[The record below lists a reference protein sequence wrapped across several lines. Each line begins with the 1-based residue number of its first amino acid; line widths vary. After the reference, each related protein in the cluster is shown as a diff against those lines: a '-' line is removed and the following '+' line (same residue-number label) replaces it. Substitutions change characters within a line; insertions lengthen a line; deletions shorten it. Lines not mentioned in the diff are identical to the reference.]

1 MSRTNCVNCG
11 AAKDINEIKCPHC
24 GTTYLDL
31 TMIDFTSDAPVV
43 CKFVLPVYGKKAVLS
58 MLAKPKLE
66 EMTVHTNFEDVIH
79 NGTKLCKHTL
89 PSEDSLGLSFSPIMR
104 PDKPLMELEVQKK
117 EPE

>member
-31 TMIDFTSDAPVV
+31 TMIDFTSEAPVV
-43 CKFVLPVYGKKAVLS
+43 CKFVLPAYGKKAVLS

-66 EMTVHTNFEDVIH
+66 EMTVQTNIEDVMH
-79 NGTKLCKHTL
+79 NGTILCSRTIS
-89 PSEDSLGLSFSPIMR
+89 SEVSLGLSFSPIMR
-104 PDKPLMELEVQKK
+104 PDKPLMELEVHKK
-117 EPE
+117 EQE